1 MRQKGLY
8 EETKSPINW
17 ERVHRMPDHVRFNHA
32 PHIWYLTENPD
43 AIQNKPVGFE
53 TLPDGTVAISQVC
66 STCHGNVAGMEQVRQ
81 DQPLKMGQC
90 VACHRANEASVGCE
104 TCHH

>member
-1 MRQKGLY
+1 MYFDPVLRVLMSQEDDKWYSTIFPWIAPCPVKFPHTYTLFPSGL
-8 EETKSPINW
+8 K
-17 ERVHRMPDHVRFNHA
+17 
-32 PHIWYLTENPD
+32 
-43 AIQNKPVGFE
+43 NKPVGFE